1 MVYSL
6 KLECVI
12 ILLFKMLPQ
21 IRIFETFLAKEDF
34 VHFCQP
40 RLLFIDFLLNYLIS
54 FLLLNFKAIF
64 FWHNLNFR
72 EMIEKC
78 KMAAIL
84 TWERIFDKRE
94 KQAG

>member
-64 FWHNLNFR
+64 L
-72 EMIEKC
+72 
-78 KMAAIL
+78 A
-84 TWERIFDKRE
+84 
-94 KQAG
+94 